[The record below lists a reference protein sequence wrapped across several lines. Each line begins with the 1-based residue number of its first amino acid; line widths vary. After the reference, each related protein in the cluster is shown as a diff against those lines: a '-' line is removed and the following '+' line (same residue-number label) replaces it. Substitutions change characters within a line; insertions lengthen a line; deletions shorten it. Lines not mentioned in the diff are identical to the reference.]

1 LIHKFKEVRNLYL
14 SDFIKKPVLSPEGER
29 IGKLKDVIVSSD
41 HSYPIIKALK
51 VNTTGKKTINISW
64 RYIGKL
70 GKEISLKY
78 PLEEIK
84 EYQIQKHDIILLKDV
99 LDRQVVD
106 IEGKK
111 IRRVNDIKIS
121 PTNGHYHVIGVDI
134 GVNGILR
141 RLSLN
146 RIAKPLG
153 IVSNEDL
160 ISWKDIDPLESDYS
174 KVKLKVPKQKIKKL
188 HPADMAEIVD
198 QLGLNESLNILNSLD
213 DESAADTLEEVSPER
228 QVSLL
233 EGMDSQR
240 AAEILDEMSPD
251 DAADVLADLPDEKA
265 EELLDLMEPEES
277 DDLRKLLEYPENTA
291 GGIMTTE
298 FAYVDQDLTVNSV
311 LDSLRH
317 MAENVETIYYVYV
330 ISKKGDLVGV
340 ISLRDILLSEPESK
354 VSEFMHTH
362 IIKADVLEEQ
372 HEVAQKIAKYN
383 LIALPVVEDET
394 KLRGI
399 ITVDDAIDIVL
410 PTAWKKRVP
419 RMFGR

>member
-1 LIHKFKEVRNLYL
+1 LYL
-14 SDFIKKPVLSPEGER
+14 SEFIKKPVISPSGER
-29 IGKLKDVIVSSD
+29 IGKLKDVIISSD
-41 HSYPIIKALK
+41 HSYPILKALK
-51 VNTTGKKTINISW
+51 INTKDKEVINVSW
-64 RYIGKL
+64 RYIGSL
-70 GKEISLKY
+70 GKQITLKY
-78 PLEEIK
+78 PLKDITTYK
-84 EYQIQKHDIILLKDV
+84 IQKHDIILLKDV
-99 LDRQVVD
+99 MDRQVVD
-106 IEGKK
+106 IEDKK

-121 PTNGHYHVIGVDI
+121 PTNGHYHVIAVDI
-134 GVNGILR
+134 GFNGILR
-141 RLSLN
+141 RLGLDK
-146 RIAKPLG
+146 IAKPLG
-153 IVSNEDL
+153 ITSNEDL

-198 QLGLNESLNILNSLD
+198 QLGLNESLNILTSLD

-251 DAADVLADLPDEKA
+251 DAADVLADLPEEKA

-277 DDLRKLLEYPENTA
+277 DDLRKLLKYPENTA

-298 FAYVDQDLTVNSV
+298 FAYVNQDLTVTQV
-311 LDSLRH
+311 LNSLRS
-317 MAENVETIYYVYV
+317 MADDVETIYYVYV

-340 ISLRDILLSEPESK
+340 ISLRDLLLAEPRQN
-354 VSEFMHTH
+354 VSEMMHTS
-362 IIKADVLEEQ
+362 IIKADVMENQ

-383 LIALPVVEDET
+383 LIALPVVEEET

-419 RMFGR
+419 RMFVR

>member
-1 LIHKFKEVRNLYL
+1 MYL
-14 SDFIKKPVLSPEGER
+14 SDFIKKPVISPTGER

-51 VNTTGKKTINISW
+51 INTTDKKTINVSW
-64 RYIGKL
+64 RYIGGL
-70 GKEISLKY
+70 GNEIKLKY
-78 PLEEIK
+78 PLEDITGYK
-84 EYQIQKHDIILLKDV
+84 IQKHDIILLKDV
-99 LDRQVVD
+99 MDRQVVD

-121 PTNGHYHVIGVDI
+121 PTNGHFHVIGVDI

-153 IVSNEDL
+153 ITSNEDL

-174 KVKLKVPKQKIKKL
+174 NVKLKVPKQKIKKL

-198 QLGLNESLNILNSLD
+198 QLGLNESLNILTSLD

-251 DAADVLADLPDEKA
+251 DAADVLADLPEEKA

-277 DDLRKLLEYPENTA
+277 NDLRKLLKYPENTA

-298 FAYVDQDLTVNSV
+298 FAYVDQDLTVRAV
-311 LDSLRH
+311 LNSLRH
-317 MAENVETIYYVYV
+317 MAEDVETIYYVYV
-330 ISKKGDLVGV
+330 ISKRRDLVGV
-340 ISLRDILLSEPESK
+340 ISLRDLLLSEPNRN
-354 VSEFMHTH
+354 VSEIMHTH
-362 IIKADVLEEQ
+362 IIKADVMEDQ

-383 LIALPVVEDET
+383 LIALPVVEEET

>member
-1 LIHKFKEVRNLYL
+1 MYL
-14 SDFIKKPVLSPEGER
+14 SDFIKKPVYSPEGDK

-41 HSYPIIKALK
+41 HSYPIIMALK
-51 VNTTGKKTINISW
+51 INTVDKNIINISW
-64 RYIGKL
+64 GYIGTL
-70 GKEISLKY
+70 GKGIELKY
-78 PLEEIK
+78 HLKDIN
-84 EYQIQKHDIILLKDV
+84 EYKIRKHDICLIEDV
-99 LDRQVVD
+99 MDRQVVD
-106 IEGKK
+106 IEDKK

-153 IVSNEDL
+153 ITSNEDL
-160 ISWKDIDPLESDYS
+160 ISWKDIDTVQSDYS

-240 AAEILDEMSPD
+240 AAELLDEMSPD

-298 FAYVDQDLTVNSV
+298 FAYVDQNLTVKDV
-311 LDSLRH
+311 LNSLRQ
-317 MAENVETIYYVYV
+317 MAEDVETIYYVYI

-340 ISLRDILLSEPESK
+340 ISLRDILLSEPEMK
-354 VSEFMHTH
+354 VSELMHTH
-362 IIKADVLEEQ
+362 IIKADVMEDQ

>member
-1 LIHKFKEVRNLYL
+1 MYL
-14 SDFIKKPVLSPEGER
+14 SDFIKKPVLSPSGKK

-41 HSYPIIKALK
+41 HSYPIMKALE
-51 VNTTGKKTINISW
+51 VSIPGNKTINISW
-64 RYIGKL
+64 RYVAKL
-70 GKEISLKY
+70 GKEVILKY
-78 PLEEIK
+78 PLEEIND
-84 EYQIQKHDIILLKDV
+84 YTVQKHDIVLLKDV
-99 LDRQVVD
+99 MDRQVVD

-153 IVSNEDL
+153 ITSNEDL
-160 ISWKDIDPLESDYS
+160 ISWKDIDPVESDYS

-251 DAADVLADLPDEKA
+251 DAADVLADLPEEKA

-277 DDLRKLLEYPENTA
+277 DDLRKLLKYPENTA

-298 FAYVDQDLTVNSV
+298 FAYVDQDLTIKQV
-311 LDSLRH
+311 LEALRK
-317 MAENVETIYYVYV
+317 MAEDVETIYYVYV

-340 ISLRDILLSEPESK
+340 ISLRDLLLSDPDSK

-362 IIKADVLEEQ
+362 IIKADVMEDQ
-372 HEVAQKIAKYN
+372 HEVAQTIAKYN

>member
-1 LIHKFKEVRNLYL
+1 MYL
-14 SDFIKKPVLSPEGER
+14 SDFIKKPVLSPTGER

-51 VNTTGKKTINISW
+51 VNTTDKKTINISW

-78 PLEEIK
+78 PLDEIT

-99 LDRQVVD
+99 MDRQVVD

-153 IVSNEDL
+153 ITSNEDL

-251 DAADVLADLPDEKA
+251 DAADVLADLPEEKA

-298 FAYVDQDLTVNSV
+298 FAYVDQDLTVNAV
-311 LDSLRH
+311 LDSLRQ
-317 MAENVETIYYVYV
+317 MAESVETIYYVYI
-330 ISKKGDLVGV
+330 ISKRGDLVGV
-340 ISLRDILLSEPESK
+340 ISLRDILLSEPETK
-354 VSEFMHTH
+354 VSEIMHTH
-362 IIKADVLEEQ
+362 IIKADVMEEQ

>member
-1 LIHKFKEVRNLYL
+1 LYL
-14 SDFIKKPVLSPEGER
+14 SDFIKKPVISPTGEKV
-29 IGKLKDVIVSSD
+29 GKLNDVIVSSD

-51 VNTTGKKTINISW
+51 INTTDKETINVSW
-64 RYIGKL
+64 RYIGGL
-70 GKEISLKY
+70 GKEIKLKY
-78 PLEEIK
+78 PLEDIK
-84 EYQIQKHDIILLKDV
+84 SYKIQKHDIILLKDV
-99 LDRQVVD
+99 MDRQVVD

-121 PTNGHYHVIGVDI
+121 PTNGHFHVIGVDI

-153 IVSNEDL
+153 ITSNEDL

-198 QLGLNESLNILNSLD
+198 QLGLNESLNILTSLD

-251 DAADVLADLPDEKA
+251 DAADVLADLPEEKA

-277 DDLRKLLEYPENTA
+277 DDLRKLLKYPENTA

-298 FAYVDQDLTVNSV
+298 FAYVDQDLTVRAV
-311 LDSLRH
+311 LNSLRH
-317 MAENVETIYYVYV
+317 MADDVETIYYVYV
-330 ISKKGDLVGV
+330 ISKRGDLVGV
-340 ISLRDILLSEPESK
+340 ISLRDLLLSEPNRN
-354 VSEFMHTH
+354 VSEIMHTH
-362 IIKADVLEEQ
+362 IIKADVMEDQ
-372 HEVAQKIAKYN
+372 HDVAQKIAKYN
-383 LIALPVVEDET
+383 LIALPVVEEET

>member
-1 LIHKFKEVRNLYL
+1 VYL
-14 SDFIKKPVLSPEGER
+14 SDFIKKPVLSHKGKK
-29 IGKLKDVIVSSD
+29 IGKLTDVIVSSD

-51 VNTTGKKTINISW
+51 INTSDKKSINISW
-64 RYIGKL
+64 KYIGKL
-70 GKEISLKY
+70 NNEISLKY
-78 PLEEIK
+78 PLKEIT
-84 EYQIQKHDIILLKDV
+84 EYKIQKHDILLLEDV
-99 LDRQVVD
+99 MDRQVVD

-121 PTNGHYHVIGVDI
+121 PTNGHFHVIGVDI

-153 IVSNEDL
+153 ITSNEDL
-160 ISWKDIDPLESDYS
+160 ISWKDIDPVESDYS
-174 KVKLKVPKQKIKKL
+174 KVKLRVPKQKITKL

-251 DAADVLADLPDEKA
+251 DAADVLADLPEEKA

-298 FAYVDQDLTVNSV
+298 FAYVDQDLTIKEV
-311 LDSLRH
+311 LDALRK
-317 MAENVETIYYVYV
+317 MAEYVETIYYVYV

-340 ISLRDILLSEPESK
+340 ISLRDLLLSDPSSK

-362 IIKADVLEEQ
+362 IIKADVMEDQ
-372 HEVAQKIAKYN
+372 HEVAQTIAKYN

>member
-1 LIHKFKEVRNLYL
+1 LYL
-14 SDFIKKPVLSPEGER
+14 SDFIKKPVLSPTGDKV
-29 IGKLKDVIVSSD
+29 GKLKDVIVSSD

-64 RYIGKL
+64 RYIGNL
-70 GKEISLKY
+70 GKEIKLKF
-78 PLEEIK
+78 PLDEIQ
-84 EYQIQKHDIILLKDV
+84 EYKIQKHDILLLKDV
-99 LDRQVVD
+99 MDRQVVD
-106 IEGKK
+106 IEDKK

-153 IVSNEDL
+153 ITSNEDL
-160 ISWKDIDPLESDYS
+160 ISWKDIDPVKSDYS
-174 KVKLKVPKQKIKKL
+174 KVKLKVPKQKITKL

-240 AAEILDEMSPD
+240 AAELLDEMSPD
-251 DAADVLADLPDEKA
+251 DAADVLADLPEKKA

-277 DDLRKLLEYPENTA
+277 NDLRKLLKYPENTA

-298 FAYVDQDLTVNSV
+298 FAYVDQNLTVMDV
-311 LDSLRH
+311 LNSLRK
-317 MAENVETIYYVYV
+317 MAENVETIYYVYI

-354 VSEFMHTH
+354 VSEIMHTH
-362 IIKADVLEEQ
+362 NKSRCNGRPASGC
-372 HEVAQKIAKYN
+372 
-383 LIALPVVEDET
+383 PEDCQ
-394 KLRGI
+394 
-399 ITVDDAIDIVL
+399 VQSDS
-410 PTAWKKRVP
+410 PTRCGE
-419 RMFGR
+419 RD

>member
-1 LIHKFKEVRNLYL
+1 LYL
-14 SDFIKKPVLSPEGER
+14 SDFIKKPVISPTGER

-51 VNTTGKKTINISW
+51 IDTTGKETINVSW
-64 RYIGKL
+64 RYIGDL
-70 GKEISLKY
+70 GKEIKLKY
-78 PLEEIK
+78 PLEDITGYK
-84 EYQIQKHDIILLKDV
+84 IQKHDIILLKDV
-99 LDRQVVD
+99 MDRQVVD

-121 PTNGHYHVIGVDI
+121 PTNGHFHVIGVDI

-153 IVSNEDL
+153 ITSNEDL

-174 KVKLKVPKQKIKKL
+174 NVKLKVPKQKIKKL

-198 QLGLNESLNILNSLD
+198 QLGLNESLNILTSLD

-251 DAADVLADLPDEKA
+251 DAADVLADLPEEKA

-277 DDLRKLLEYPENTA
+277 DDLRKLLKYPENTA

-298 FAYVDQDLTVNSV
+298 FAYVDQDLTVRAV
-311 LDSLRH
+311 LNSLRH
-317 MAENVETIYYVYV
+317 MAEDVETIYYVYV
-330 ISKKGDLVGV
+330 ISKRGDLVGV
-340 ISLRDILLSEPESK
+340 ISLRDLLLSEPNRN
-354 VSEFMHTH
+354 VSEIMHTH
-362 IIKADVLEEQ
+362 IIKADVMEDQ

-383 LIALPVVEDET
+383 LIALPVVEEET

>member
-1 LIHKFKEVRNLYL
+1 MRNLYL
-14 SDFIKKPVLSPEGER
+14 SDFIKKPVLAPNGEK
-29 IGKLKDVIVSSD
+29 IGKLKDVIVSLD
-41 HSYPIIKALK
+41 HSYPIIKALI
-51 VNTTGKKTINISW
+51 VDTSGKKVKNISW
-64 RYIGKL
+64 RNIGKL
-70 GKEISLKY
+70 GKEIVLKY
-78 PLEEIK
+78 PMGDIK
-84 EYQIQKHDIILLKDV
+84 EYEMQKHDIKLLEDV
-99 LDRQVVD
+99 MDRQVVD
-106 IEGKK
+106 IEDKK

-153 IVSNEDL
+153 ITSNEDL
-160 ISWKDIDPLESDYS
+160 ISWKDIDPVESDYS
-174 KVKLKVPKQKIKKL
+174 KVKLKVSKQKIKKL
-188 HPADMAEIVD
+188 HPADMADIVD

-251 DAADVLADLPDEKA
+251 DAADVLADLPEEKA

-298 FAYVDQDLTVNSV
+298 FAYVDQDLTVKEV
-311 LDSLRH
+311 LGALRH
-317 MAENVETIYYVYV
+317 MAEDVETIYYIYL

-340 ISLRDILLSEPESK
+340 ISLRDLLLSEPNSK

-362 IIKADVLEEQ
+362 IIKADVMEDQ
-372 HEVAQKIAKYN
+372 HRVAQKIAKYN

>member
-1 LIHKFKEVRNLYL
+1 MYL
-14 SDFIKKPVLSPEGER
+14 SDFIKKPVISPTGER

-51 VNTTGKKTINISW
+51 ISTTGKETINVSW
-64 RYIGKL
+64 RYIGGL
-70 GKEISLKY
+70 GKEIKLKY
-78 PLEEIK
+78 SLEDIK
-84 EYQIQKHDIILLKDV
+84 PYKIQKHDIILLKDV
-99 LDRQVVD
+99 MDRQVVD

-121 PTNGHYHVIGVDI
+121 PTNGHFHVIGVDI

-146 RIAKPLG
+146 RIIKPLG
-153 IVSNEDL
+153 ITSNEDL

-174 KVKLKVPKQKIKKL
+174 NVKLKVPKQKIKKL

-198 QLGLNESLNILNSLD
+198 QLGLNESLNILTSLD

-251 DAADVLADLPDEKA
+251 DAADVLADLPEEKA

-277 DDLRKLLEYPENTA
+277 DDLRKLLKYPENTA

-298 FAYVDQDLTVNSV
+298 FAYVDQDLTVRAV
-311 LDSLRH
+311 LNSLRH
-317 MAENVETIYYVYV
+317 MAEDVETIYYVYV
-330 ISKKGDLVGV
+330 ISKRGDLVGV
-340 ISLRDILLSEPESK
+340 ISLRDLLLSEPNRN
-354 VSEFMHTH
+354 VSEIMHTH
-362 IIKADVLEEQ
+362 IIKADVMEDQ

-383 LIALPVVEDET
+383 LIALPVVEEET

>member
-1 LIHKFKEVRNLYL
+1 MKNLYL
-14 SDFIKKPVLSPEGER
+14 SDFIKKPVLSPTGEK

-41 HSYPIIKALK
+41 HSYPIIKALEI
-51 VNTTGKKTINISW
+51 TTNDKRTVNISW
-64 RYIGKL
+64 RYIGTL
-70 GKEISLKY
+70 GNEIKLKY
-78 PLEEIK
+78 PLKDLK
-84 EYQIQKHDIILLKDV
+84 EYKIQKHDIILLKDV
-99 LDRQVVD
+99 MDRQVVD
-106 IEGKK
+106 IEDKK

-121 PTNGHYHVIGVDI
+121 PTNGHFHVIGVDI

-146 RIAKPLG
+146 RIAKPFG
-153 IVSNEDL
+153 ITSNEDL
-160 ISWKDIDPLESDYS
+160 ISWKDIDTVESDYS

-240 AAEILDEMSPD
+240 AAELLDEMSPD
-251 DAADVLADLPDEKA
+251 DAADVLADLPEEKA

-277 DDLRKLLEYPENTA
+277 DDLRKLLKYPENTA

-298 FAYVDQDLTVNSV
+298 FAYVDQDLAVKDV
-311 LDSLRH
+311 LNSLRQ
-317 MAENVETIYYVYV
+317 MADEVETIYYVYI

-340 ISLRDILLSEPESK
+340 ISLRDILLSEPETK
-354 VSEFMHTH
+354 VSEIMHTH
-362 IIKADVLEEQ
+362 IIKANVMEDQ

-394 KLRGI
+394 QLRGI

>member
-1 LIHKFKEVRNLYL
+1 M
-14 SDFIKKPVLSPEGER
+14 EGYR
-29 IGKLKDVIVSSD
+29 SVK
-41 HSYPIIKALK
+41 
-51 VNTTGKKTINISW
+51 
-64 RYIGKL
+64 
-70 GKEISLKY
+70 
-78 PLEEIK
+78 
-84 EYQIQKHDIILLKDV
+84 
-99 LDRQVVD
+99 
-106 IEGKK
+106 
-111 IRRVNDIKIS
+111 
-121 PTNGHYHVIGVDI
+121 
-134 GVNGILR
+134 
-141 RLSLN
+141 
-146 RIAKPLG
+146 
-153 IVSNEDL
+153 
-160 ISWKDIDPLESDYS
+160 SDYS
-174 KVKLKVPKQKIKKL
+174 KVKLKVPKQKITKL

-240 AAEILDEMSPD
+240 AAELLDEMSPD
-251 DAADVLADLPDEKA
+251 DAADVLADLPEEKA

-277 DDLRKLLEYPENTA
+277 NDLRKLLKYPENTA

-298 FAYVDQDLTVNSV
+298 FAYVDQNLTVMDV
-311 LDSLRH
+311 LNSLRK
-317 MAENVETIYYVYV
+317 MAEDVETIYYVYI

-354 VSEFMHTH
+354 VSEIMHTH
-362 IIKADVLEEQ
+362 IIKADVMEDQ
-372 HEVAQKIAKYN
+372 HQVAQKIAKYN
-383 LIALPVVEDET
+383 LIALPVVEKET